1 MLYKS
6 YLLLLLKS
14 EIILQSHDRFCWLLH
29 NETHPKV
36 WFNTTGHGFL
46 CWSVQVCTFLLLWLC
61 VSGGLRQWCKDSI
74 LKFHKWCYGSRSRSR
89 SLLWSKA
96 HHFLG
101 TFKKIKWKR
110 SNTANNFQKSIN
122 LVISIRKACHWLLKN
137 RNILLDWFHNQYC
150 MNTPFKFYPWWS
162 VLQGNCCSKTGI
174 SYSNDFIISTAW
186 THLLSFTLSGQRY
199 RVTVVQKQEYP
210 AGLIS

>member
-1 MLYKS
+1 MIDFADFYTMKHTQKSDSTLLAMDSCAEVYKS
-6 YLLLLLKS
+6 AHSY
-14 EIILQSHDRFCWLLH
+14 FY
-29 NETHPKV
+29 
-36 WFNTTGHGFL
+36 G
-46 CWSVQVCTFLLLWLC
+46 C
-61 VSGGLRQWCKDSI
+61 VSQGVCVNGARTAFWNSTNDVMGQGQGQDPCCGPRLI
-74 LKFHKWCYGSRSRSR
+74 IFLA
-89 SLLWSKA
+89 LSK
-96 HHFLG
+96 
-101 TFKKIKWKR
+101 KKKKKKRKR
-110 SNTANNFQKSIN
+110 SNTTANNFQKSIN
-122 LVISIRKACHWLLKN
+122 LVISIRKACHWLFKN
-137 RNILLDWFHNQYC
+137 LNILLDWFHNQYC